1 MKKPTALIIMD
12 GWGQS
17 NCRTGNA
24 VEMANTPN
32 YDRLLEKY
40 PHTLIAASGL
50 DVGLPE
56 GQMGN
61 SEVGHLNIGAGRVIY
76 QELTRITKS
85 ILDGDFYE
93 NPELLGAM
101 HHAKQHGTKLH
112 TWGLLSDGGV
122 HSHIEHLKALIKMA
136 KQEGVE
142 NIYVHAFMDGR
153 DTSPTSGISYVRELE
168 AFMTEINYG
177 VIATVSG
184 RYYSMDRDKRW
195 ERIEKS
201 YNMLVKGEGVKAES
215 AIAVFEASYEQGV
228 TDEFI
233 LPTVLVKNG
242 APIATVSE
250 NDAIIF
256 FNFRPDRA
264 REITRAI
271 VDVDFDG
278 FERTYFPT
286 KYVGFTQYDKTI
298 LNIEIAYKQQSID
311 NTLGQYLAKLGKTQL
326 RIAETE
332 KYAHVTFFFNG
343 GIEAPNEGED
353 RMLVNS
359 PKVATYDLKPEM
371 SAYEMTDKLLAEI
384 DRDYYDFIVINY
396 ANPDMVG
403 HTGIISAA
411 IKAVE
416 VVDTCVGKI
425 VAKLE
430 EKGGSFII
438 TADHGNA
445 EQMLTDRGEPM
456 TAHST
461 NKVPCIVG
469 GAGDVKLSEKGR
481 LCDLT
486 PTLLELMKI
495 EVPVEMTGK
504 SILLKNYVIM

>member
-1 MKKPTALIIMD
+1 MKNPTALIIMD

-17 NCRTGNA
+17 SCRVGNA

-85 ILDGDFYE
+85 ILDGDFFT
-93 NPELLGAM
+93 NPELLSAM
-101 HHAKQHGTKLH
+101 HHAKKHGTKLH

-122 HSHIEHLKALIKMA
+122 HSHIEHLKALIQMA

-153 DTSPTSGISYVRELE
+153 DTSPTSGLSYVRELE
-168 AFMTEINYG
+168 KFMADINYG

-201 YNMLVKGEGVKAES
+201 YDMLVKGEGVKSES
-215 AIAVFEASYEQGV
+215 AITVFQESYENGV

-233 LPTVLVKNG
+233 LPTVIVKNG
-242 APIATVSE
+242 EPIATVRE

-271 VDVDFDG
+271 VDVD
-278 FERTYFPT
+278 
-286 KYVGFTQYDKTI
+286 
-298 LNIEIAYKQQSID
+298 
-311 NTLGQYLAKLGKTQL
+311 
-326 RIAETE
+326 
-332 KYAHVTFFFNG
+332 
-343 GIEAPNEGED
+343 
-353 RMLVNS
+353 
-359 PKVATYDLKPEM
+359 
-371 SAYEMTDKLLAEI
+371 
-384 DRDYYDFIVINY
+384 
-396 ANPDMVG
+396 
-403 HTGIISAA
+403 
-411 IKAVE
+411 
-416 VVDTCVGKI
+416 
-425 VAKLE
+425 
-430 EKGGSFII
+430 
-438 TADHGNA
+438 
-445 EQMLTDRGEPM
+445 
-456 TAHST
+456 
-461 NKVPCIVG
+461 
-469 GAGDVKLSEKGR
+469 
-481 LCDLT
+481 
-486 PTLLELMKI
+486 
-495 EVPVEMTGK
+495 
-504 SILLKNYVIM
+504 